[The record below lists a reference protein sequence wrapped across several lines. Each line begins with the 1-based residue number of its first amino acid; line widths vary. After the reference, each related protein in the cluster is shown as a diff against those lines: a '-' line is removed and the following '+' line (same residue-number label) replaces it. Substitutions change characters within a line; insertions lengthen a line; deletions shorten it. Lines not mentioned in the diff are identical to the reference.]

1 MIIKSFNINEINLKY
16 FVGINQIKINS
27 GKLLDLYDIDNQEEA
42 LTRFFSIINKV
53 QNNNENS
60 VIQFIK
66 DKYILNQDHIF
77 TACYYLLKAFQQ
89 NINISNKKNIEFL
102 LYLAANRQI
111 NKSIEA
117 IGIDYSQ
124 LIHNKLTLCIISPFE
139 NINST
144 CAELLTILNAVETEL
159 TINNQSQT
167 KFNLIKEFFRITDNQ
182 INSVLK
188 SYGNEM
194 KKSSETKL
202 SSLFS
207 ALFDLICERMA
218 LLNAERK
225 K

>member
-1 MIIKSFNINEINLKY
+1 MIIKYFNINEINLKY

-42 LTRFFSIINKV
+42 LNQFFSIINKV

-66 DKYILNQDHIF
+66 DKYILNQDHVF

-139 NINST
+139 NINSI
-144 CAELLTILNAVETEL
+144 CDEILTILNAVEMEL

-182 INSVLK
+182 INSVLR

-194 KKSSETKL
+194 KKSETKL
-202 SSLFS
+202 TSLFS

-218 LLNAERK
+218 LLNAEK
-225 K
+225 KK

>member
-1 MIIKSFNINEINLKY
+1 MIIQGFNILEINLKY

-27 GKLLDLYDIDNQEEA
+27 GKLLDLYDIDNQEEV
-42 LTRFFSIINKV
+42 LNQFFSIINKV

-102 LYLAANRQI
+102 LYLATNRQI

-117 IGIDYSQ
+117 FGIDYSQ
-124 LIHNKLTLCIISPFE
+124 LKHNKLTFCIISPFE
-139 NINST
+139 NMNSI
-144 CAELLTILNAVETEL
+144 CDDLLTTLNAVETEL
-159 TINNQSQT
+159 TINNQSIT

-182 INSVLK
+182 INSVLR

-194 KKSSETKL
+194 KKSESNL
-202 SSLFS
+202 PSLFS
-207 ALFDLICERMA
+207 ALYDLICERMA
-218 LLNAERK
+218 LLNVEK
-225 K
+225 QK